1 MGVMKKIILKR
12 DYKMEDPNRKWHIL
26 FQNKI
31 PSWYFKEKLLM
42 LNGYLIWKKTFF
54 FLFFFSGKIGSKKNF
69 NFLRKMG
76 GKKLSCLFVCFFFFL
91 QNSNMKVSYETNFL
105 LTKNMIIIY
114 NGYLI

>member
-1 MGVMKKIILKR
+1 
-12 DYKMEDPNRKWHIL
+12 
-26 FQNKI
+26 
-31 PSWYFKEKLLM
+31 
-42 LNGYLIWKKTFF
+42 
-54 FLFFFSGKIGSKKNF
+54 
-69 NFLRKMG
+69 LRKMG